1 MEESALVK
9 LDIKQNTYYDSVTLM
24 LISKDLKKLDGVEE
38 ALVGM
43 GTDLNRDI
51 AHNLG
56 LVTPEFETITA
67 NDFFVAIRCENDDVM
82 AAALAKVDELLTKK
96 KENSSANYYP
106 PTLSSAIKMDDQL
119 NLAIISVP
127 GKYAA
132 GVADECLD
140 HDINVMLFSDNV
152 TIEEEKRLK
161 EKAVSKELLMMGP
174 DCGTAVVNGLPLA
187 FANVI
192 HKGPIGIC
200 GASGTGTQEL
210 TILIDQL
217 GSGITQ
223 ALGTGGRDLKAEIGG
238 LMFKQCLNALI
249 ADPDTKVIIMLSKP
263 PADHVAKEILAIAK
277 ECNDHIKPV
286 VVDFIGGDPNLPKE
300 YGLTAAYNLEDAAR
314 KAVALSKGEP
324 VPADMLDIDMPKA
337 ELEALIERETSK
349 MAPTQKYYRGFFSGG
364 TLADESMKLS
374 IGKLGHIYSNIPL
387 KPEDKIENPLTAE
400 YKENTCIDFG
410 EDEFTEGKPHPMIDL
425 TLRCERILRDA
436 HDPTLAILQCD
447 CVIGYGSNANPAEEL
462 SAAIAKAKEI
472 AASEGR
478 YISAICSIVG
488 TEGDPQNLTETRKQ
502 LEAAGAIVVR
512 SNAQSTY
519 LVHHMLDK
527 LNGGKY

>member
-1 MEESALVK
+1 MVSLQ
-9 LDIKQNTYYDSVTLM
+9 IKPNTYYDSITLM
-24 LISKDLKKLDGVEE
+24 IISKELKKVPGVKE

-43 GTDLNRDI
+43 GTDLNLDI
-51 AHNLG
+51 AKVTG
-56 LVTPEFETITA
+56 LSSPELEAITP
-67 NDFFVAIRCENDDVM
+67 NDFFVALDCENEEAV
-82 AAALAKVDELLTKK
+82 ANALKALEEQLNK
-96 KENSSANYYP
+96 KEESRSAAYYP
-106 PTLSSAIKMDDQL
+106 PTLASAIKADPKI
-119 NLAIISVP
+119 NLALISVP
-127 GKYAA
+127 GRHAYD
-132 GVADECLD
+132 VAKDALD
-140 HDINVMLFSDNV
+140 KNINVMLFSDNV
-152 TIEEEKRLK
+152 SMEEEKKLK
-161 EKAVSKELLMMGP
+161 EYAVSKELLMMGP

-249 ADPDTKVIIMLSKP
+249 NDPETKVIIMLSKP
-263 PADHVAKEILAIAK
+263 PAEHVAKEILSIAK

-286 VVDFIGGDPNLPKE
+286 VVDFIGGDPHLPKE
-300 YGLTAAYNLEDAAR
+300 YGLVAAYNLEDAAR

-324 VPADMLDIDMPKA
+324 VPADMIDIDMPRA

-447 CVIGYGSNANPAEEL
+447 CVIGYGSNPNPAEEL
-462 SAAIAKAKEI
+462 AAAIAKAKEI

>member
-1 MEESALVK
+1 
-9 LDIKQNTYYDSVTLM
+9 
-24 LISKDLKKLDGVEE
+24 
-38 ALVGM
+38 
-43 GTDLNRDI
+43 
-51 AHNLG
+51 
-56 LVTPEFETITA
+56 
-67 NDFFVAIRCENDDVM
+67 
-82 AAALAKVDELLTKK
+82 
-96 KENSSANYYP
+96 
-106 PTLSSAIKMDDQL
+106 
-119 NLAIISVP
+119 
-127 GKYAA
+127 
-132 GVADECLD
+132 
-140 HDINVMLFSDNV
+140 
-152 TIEEEKRLK
+152 
-161 EKAVSKELLMMGP
+161 MMGP

-337 ELEALIERETSK
+337 ELEALIEHETSK

>member
-1 MEESALVK
+1 MVNLQ
-9 LDIKQNTYYDSVTLM
+9 IKPNTYYDSITLM
-24 LISKDLKKLDGVEE
+24 IISKDLKKVEGVKE

-43 GTDLNRDI
+43 GTDLNLEI
-51 AHNLG
+51 AKVTG
-56 LVTPEFETITA
+56 LSSPELQAITP
-67 NDFFVAIRCENDDVM
+67 NDFFVALDCENEAVVEV
-82 AAALAKVDELLTKK
+82 ALAKLEELLNK
-96 KENSSANYYP
+96 KEESRNAAYYP
-106 PTLSSAIKMDDQL
+106 PTLASALKIDPDI
-119 NLAIISVP
+119 NLALISVP
-127 GKYAA
+127 GRHAYD
-132 GVADECLD
+132 VAKDVLD
-140 HDINVMLFSDNV
+140 HDVNVMLFSDNV
-152 TIEEEKRLK
+152 TMEQEKKLK
-161 EKAVSKELLMMGP
+161 EYAVSKELLMMGP

-187 FANVI
+187 FANVV

-249 ADPDTKVIIMLSKP
+249 EDADTKVIIMLSKP
-263 PADHVAKEILAIAK
+263 PAEHVAKEILEIAK
-277 ECNDHIKPV
+277 NCNDNIKPV
-286 VVDFIGGDPNLPKE
+286 VVDFIGGDPELPKA
-300 YGLTAAYNLEDAAR
+300 YGLCAAYNLEDAAR
-314 KAVALSKGEP
+314 KAVALSKGEK

-337 ELEALIERETSK
+337 ELDALVERETSK

-374 IGKLGHIYSNIPL
+374 IKKLGHIYSNIPL
-387 KPEDKIENPLTAE
+387 QPEDKIENPLNAE
-400 YKENTCIDFG
+400 YVKNTCIDFG

-425 TLRCERILRDA
+425 TLRCERIHRDA
-436 HDPTLAILQCD
+436 KDPTLAIMQCD

-462 SAAIAKAKEI
+462 AAALKDAKEI
-472 AASEGR
+472 AAKEGR
-478 YISAICSIVG
+478 YISVICSIVG

-502 LEAAGAIVVR
+502 LEAVGAIVVR

>member
-1 MEESALVK
+1 MVSLQ
-9 LDIKQNTYYDSVTLM
+9 IKPNTYYDSITLM
-24 LISKDLKKLDGVEE
+24 IISKELKKVPGVKE

-43 GTDLNRDI
+43 GTDLNLDI
-51 AHNLG
+51 AKVTG
-56 LVTPEFETITA
+56 LSSPELEAITP
-67 NDFFVAIRCENDDVM
+67 NDFFVALDCENEEAE
-82 AAALAKVDELLTKK
+82 AAALKALEEQLNK
-96 KENSSANYYP
+96 KEESRSAAYYP
-106 PTLSSAIKMDDQL
+106 PTLTSALKADPKI
-119 NLAIISVP
+119 NLALISVP
-127 GKYAA
+127 GRHAYD
-132 GVADECLD
+132 VAKDALD
-140 HDINVMLFSDNV
+140 KNINVMLFSDNV
-152 TIEEEKRLK
+152 SMEEEKKLK
-161 EKAVSKELLMMGP
+161 EYAVSKELLMMGP

-447 CVIGYGSNANPAEEL
+447 CVIGSGSNANPAEEL

>member
-1 MEESALVK
+1 
-9 LDIKQNTYYDSVTLM
+9 
-24 LISKDLKKLDGVEE
+24 
-38 ALVGM
+38 
-43 GTDLNRDI
+43 
-51 AHNLG
+51 
-56 LVTPEFETITA
+56 
-67 NDFFVAIRCENDDVM
+67 
-82 AAALAKVDELLTKK
+82 
-96 KENSSANYYP
+96 
-106 PTLSSAIKMDDQL
+106 
-119 NLAIISVP
+119 
-127 GKYAA
+127 
-132 GVADECLD
+132 
-140 HDINVMLFSDNV
+140 MLFSDNV
-152 TIEEEKRLK
+152 SMEEEKKLK
-161 EKAVSKELLMMGP
+161 EYAVSKELLMMGP

-200 GASGTGTQEL
+200 GASGTGYSGAHHPHRPAWFRHHP
-210 TILIDQL
+210 
-217 GSGITQ
+217 GSEH
-223 ALGTGGRDLKAEIGG
+223 RRPHPKAEIGG

-447 CVIGYGSNANPAEEL
+447 CVIGYGPMPTPPRSSPLPLPRARR
-462 SAAIAKAKEI
+462 I

>member
-1 MEESALVK
+1 MAYNELIKNFEKVRAYMREFYVYGFKSRTEYDAKSARSYDDERRRLESWLGDYMRFTQTPEGKNVFLSVDSRVTRKNPFYKAWKAKSFTDGDITLHFAIFDILYDPETKMTLTELIEEIDQRLSSSMAF
-9 LDIKQNTYYDSVTLM
+9 DESTLR
-24 LISKDLKKLDGVEE
+24 KKL
-38 ALVGM
+38 
-43 GTDLNRDI
+43 
-51 AHNLG
+51 
-56 LVTPEFETITA
+56 
-67 NDFFVAIRCENDDVM
+67 
-82 AAALAKVDELLTKK
+82 
-96 KENSSANYYP
+96 KEY
-106 PTLSSAIKMDDQL
+106 
-119 NLAIISVP
+119 
-127 GKYAA
+127 
-132 GVADECLD
+132 
-140 HDINVMLFSDNV
+140 
-152 TIEEEKRLK
+152 
-161 EKAVSKELLMMGP
+161 AVSKELLMMGP

-192 HKGPIGIC
+192 HRGPIGIC

-249 ADPDTKVIIMLSKP
+249 NDPETKVIIMLSKP

-324 VPADMLDIDMPKA
+324 VPADMIDIDMPKA
-337 ELEALIERETSK
+337 ELEALIERETAK

-462 SAAIAKAKEI
+462 SAAIKEAKAI
-472 AASEGR
+472 AEREGR

-512 SNAQSTY
+512 YNAQSTY

>member
-1 MEESALVK
+1 
-9 LDIKQNTYYDSVTLM
+9 
-24 LISKDLKKLDGVEE
+24 
-38 ALVGM
+38 
-43 GTDLNRDI
+43 
-51 AHNLG
+51 
-56 LVTPEFETITA
+56 
-67 NDFFVAIRCENDDVM
+67 
-82 AAALAKVDELLTKK
+82 
-96 KENSSANYYP
+96 
-106 PTLSSAIKMDDQL
+106 
-119 NLAIISVP
+119 
-127 GKYAA
+127 
-132 GVADECLD
+132 
-140 HDINVMLFSDNV
+140 
-152 TIEEEKRLK
+152 
-161 EKAVSKELLMMGP
+161 
-174 DCGTAVVNGLPLA
+174 
-187 FANVI
+187 
-192 HKGPIGIC
+192 
-200 GASGTGTQEL
+200 
-210 TILIDQL
+210 
-217 GSGITQ
+217 
-223 ALGTGGRDLKAEIGG
+223 
-238 LMFKQCLNALI
+238 MFKQCLNALI
-249 ADPDTKVIIMLSKP
+249 NDPETKVIIMLSKP
-263 PADHVAKEILAIAK
+263 PAEHVAKEILSIAK

-286 VVDFIGGDPNLPKE
+286 VVDFIGGDPHLPKE
-300 YGLTAAYNLEDAAR
+300 YGLVAAYNLEDAAR

-324 VPADMLDIDMPKA
+324 VPADMLDIDMPRA

-447 CVIGYGSNANPAEEL
+447 CVIGYGSNPNPAEEL
-462 SAAIAKAKEI
+462 AAAIAKAKEI